1 MRIKNC
7 PTQEVGATFFK
18 KSTDPHATNSDGT
31 RVLIEYEV
39 KACKMFD
46 ADLGINGYHSKWIDR
61 QGERHHEYYPCEE
74 KFATTTFHWK
84 RNTPKFVENNFCR
97 NCVSSA
103 RHTYIQP
110 WADHLSG
117 VRYRETEYT
126 EEKYIWENYVLL
138 CGKYIGAKKGNYWE

>member
-46 ADLGINGYHSKWIDR
+46 AALDTSGI
-61 QGERHHEYYPCEE
+61 QCEE

-84 RNTPKFVENNFCR
+84 QNTPKFVENNFCR

-117 VRYRETEYT
+117 VRYRETKYT

>member
-18 KSTDPHATNSDGT
+18 KSTDPRATNSDGT
-31 RVLIEYEV
+31 RVQIEYEV
-39 KACKMFD
+39 KACKMVD
-46 ADLGINGYHSKWIDR
+46 ADLGTMAGT
-61 QGERHHEYYPCEE
+61 YYEKRCKLFPCEE
-74 KFATTTFHWK
+74 KFATTTFQWK

-97 NCVSSA
+97 NCVSLA
-103 RHTYIQP
+103 RHAYIQP

-117 VRYRETEYT
+117 VWQRETEYT

>member
-7 PTQEVGATFFK
+7 PTQEIGATFFK
-18 KSTDPHATNSDGT
+18 KSTDPRATNSDGT
-31 RVLIEYEV
+31 RVQIEYEV

-46 ADLGINGYHSKWIDR
+46 ADLGILAGTWWEGRYKLF
-61 QGERHHEYYPCEE
+61 PCEE
-74 KFATTTFHWK
+74 KFATTTLHWK

-97 NCVSSA
+97 NCVNLA
-103 RHTYIQP
+103 RGAYIQP

-117 VRYRETEYT
+117 VRYRETEYA

-138 CGKYIGAKKGNYWE
+138 CGRYIGAKKGNYWE